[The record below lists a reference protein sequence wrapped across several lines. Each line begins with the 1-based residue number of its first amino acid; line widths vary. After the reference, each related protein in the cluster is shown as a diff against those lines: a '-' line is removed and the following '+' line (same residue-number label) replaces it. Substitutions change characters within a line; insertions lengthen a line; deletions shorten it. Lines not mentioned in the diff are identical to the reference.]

1 MVDQLTEEQISEFK
15 LSFAGFDKDGDGT
28 ITTRNLYKVVQ
39 AMGYNPSIEH
49 LADLIYEV
57 DGNQSIID
65 FPDYIYIITQIRRH
79 AISASLEVDLANA
92 FRIADVDH
100 DGLMP
105 VNDIRHVLAIVGQ
118 RGDQRVGH
126 IDVDAVVA
134 DIVGQFDAECLSLEE
149 FVKIMMAK

>member
-28 ITTRNLYKVVQ
+28 ITTRNLYQVVQ

-57 DGNQSIID
+57 DGNQGIID
-65 FPDYIYIITQIRRH
+65 FPDYIYIITELRRQ

-105 VNDIRHVLAIVGQ
+105 VHDIRHALAIVGQ
-118 RGDQRVGH
+118 RGGRV
-126 IDVDAVVA
+126 DADAVVA
-134 DIVGQFDAECLSLEE
+134 DIVGQCSAECLSLEE